1 MITLRPAVQDA
12 PRIRTGWRKGESV
25 GHSLSGMIE
34 ALEALLRRRGRG
46 VASTIH
52 SFQGRETMKATMKRK
67 KPSKPA
73 QRSAKTGR
81 SEHGFDFGVTRL
93 AILFSGIEMNS
104 DLLEANVQGCAY
116 GPFRHPQL
124 GEIPEISLTA
134 EHGEPLKR
142 ALTAL
147 SEWDAAEGDDGF
159 NLELLFLNDGGY
171 LLGLAPNAAVIR
183 NRLRGSDRF
192 LQPIVSGPLF
202 IKGMTTR
209 NPFLSDFRAYIET
222 TTITPFTFSGVQQTG
237 PLTPPQG
244 VAGMPQILK
253 FSARFADEDTVAR
266 GTFAETMLCTRRGTL
281 GKVLRRQRDADLWQ
295 PDRNEPARIP
305 RQREDQIR
313 RHFPVTFWRLS
324 GSSTVDRF
332 RLRNAML
339 RISEAQAIQ
348 GLINLALSNEIVG
361 TCHYV
366 GVSRKDLPSVVQSAL
381 RERFESA
388 DSKDLPVFDDDLLL
402 KQIFLDGKAMLEA
415 LDLKPKK
422 ATTQSVLNV
431 IAREGLA

>member
-1 MITLRPAVQDA
+1 M
-12 PRIRTGWRKGESV
+12 G
-25 GHSLSGMIE
+25 
-34 ALEALLRRRGRG
+34 
-46 VASTIH
+46 
-52 SFQGRETMKATMKRK
+52 RK

-81 SEHGFDFGVTRL
+81 SERGFDFGVARL
-93 AILFSGIEMNS
+93 AMLISGVEMNS
-104 DLLEANVQGCAY
+104 DLLEANVQGCGY
-116 GPFRHPQL
+116 GLFRHPKL
-124 GEIPEISLTA
+124 GEIREISLTA
-134 EHGEPLKR
+134 EHAEPLKR

-147 SEWDAAEGDDGF
+147 SGWDAAEGDDGF
-159 NLELLFLNDGGY
+159 SLEFLFLNDGGY

-183 NRLRGSDRF
+183 NRLRGSDRL
-192 LQPIVSGPLF
+192 LQPIVSGPIF

-209 NPFLSDFRAYIET
+209 HPFLSDFRDYIET
-222 TTITPFTFSGVQQTG
+222 TTISPFTFSGAQQSD
-237 PLTPPQG
+237 PLPLLHG
-244 VAGMPQILK
+244 VAGMPHILK
-253 FSARFADEDTVAR
+253 FSARFTDEDTVAR
-266 GTFAETMLCTRRGTL
+266 GTLAEIMLCTRHGTVE
-281 GKVLRRQRDADLWQ
+281 KVLRRQRDADLWQ
-295 PDRNEPARIP
+295 PDRKEPARIP
-305 RQREDQIR
+305 RQRQDQIR

-332 RLRNAML
+332 RLRHAKL
-339 RISEAQAIQ
+339 QISEAQVIQ

-361 TCHYV
+361 RCHYV

-415 LDLKPKK
+415 LDSKPKK
-422 ATTQSVLNV
+422 ATTESVQTV